1 MPTPVKS
8 SAAAQQGRRRDKTK
22 NNLAKLVFLGPAA
35 IVLALLVYSIVYT
48 IGRSFYG
55 PYGGFVG
62 LTNYQRVFTEPRMLV
77 AVRNNAIWVAI
88 VPAVVTSLGLIFA
101 VLTERIRWSTAFR
114 MVMFMPLVISGL
126 AAGVTFRFMYAG
138 DPNVGFVNAA
148 VQKIVHIAKPP
159 GLYPGARLS
168 TEDFAIAVDGG
179 FESKESVAVGEQANF
194 AMAAIRPQLVPENA
208 VELSVPAP
216 STDGITG
223 VVWLDFLSGGR
234 GTRGVPDPGKQGLPG
249 IRVEAV
255 KDGKVVGTA
264 YTGNDGSYAITG
276 LAPGSYTVRLSSASF
291 RQPFG
296 GYYWLGRDFIIP
308 ALIIAY
314 VWINTGFSLMMIGAG
329 LSAIN
334 RDLLEAARTEGANEW
349 QVFRY
354 ITIPSLMPVVMVV
367 FVRAVISV
375 LKIFD
380 LVLVIAPESVR
391 ADATVLALEMWNAA
405 FGGMNDHGLGSALA
419 TILFLLI
426 LPVMLSNI
434 RRFRLEQQ

>member
-1 MPTPVKS
+1 MSARTKG
-8 SAAAQQGRRRDKTK
+8 SAAAHMGRRSDRKR
-22 NNLAKLVFLGPAA
+22 NRLATLLFLGPAA
-35 IVLALLVYSIVYT
+35 LILGLLVYSIIYT
-48 IGRSFYG
+48 IGRSLFDA
-55 PYGGFVG
+55 YGGFVG
-62 LTNYQRVFTEPRMLV
+62 LANYKRVFTEPRMLV

-101 VLTERIRWSTAFR
+101 VLTERIRWSSAFR
-114 MVMFMPLVISGL
+114 MVMLMPLVISGL

-138 DPNVGFVNAA
+138 DPNVGFMNAV
-148 VQKIVHIAKPP
+148 VQKVVHVAKPP

-168 TEDFAIAVDGG
+168 TDDFAIAVDGA
-179 FESKESVAVGEQANF
+179 FESKTPVRVGQQANF
-194 AMAAIRPQLVPENA
+194 PLAAIRPALIPENA
-208 VELSVPAP
+208 KELSVPAP
-216 STDGITG
+216 VTDGISG

-234 GTRGVPDPGKQGLPG
+234 GTRGQPDPGKRGLPG

-264 YTGNDGSYAITG
+264 YTQNDGTYTITG
-276 LAPGSYTVRLSSASF
+276 LAPGEYTIRLSEASF

-314 VWINTGFSLMMIGAG
+314 IWINTGFSLMMIGAG

-349 QVFRY
+349 QVFRH
-354 ITIPSLMPVVMVV
+354 ITVPSLMPVVMVV
-367 FVRAVISV
+367 FVRAIISV

-380 LVLVIAPESVR
+380 LVLVIAPESVQ

-434 RRFRLEQQ
+434 RRFRLEQ

>member
-1 MPTPVKS
+1 MMSARTKGI
-8 SAAAQQGRRRDKTK
+8 AAAQMGRRSDRKR
-22 NNLAKLVFLGPAA
+22 NRLATILFLGPAA
-35 IVLALLVYSIVYT
+35 LILGLLVYSIVYT
-48 IGRSFYG
+48 VGRSLFDA
-55 PYGGFVG
+55 YGGFVG
-62 LTNYQRVFTEPRMLV
+62 IANYKRVFTEPRMLV

-88 VPAVVTSLGLIFA
+88 VPAAVTSLGLIFA
-101 VLTERIRWSTAFR
+101 VLTERIRWSSAFR

-138 DPNVGFVNAA
+138 DPNVGSMNAV
-148 VQKIVHIAKPP
+148 VQKAVHIAKPP

-168 TEDFAIAVDGG
+168 VDDFAIAVDGA
-179 FESKESVAVGEQANF
+179 FESKSPVAVGQQANF
-194 AMAAIRPQLVPENA
+194 AMAAIRPALVPENA
-208 VELSVPAP
+208 TELSVPAP
-216 STDGITG
+216 VADGISG

-234 GTRGVPDPGKQGLPG
+234 GTRGQPDPGKQGLPG

-255 KDGKVVGTA
+255 KDGKVVGAA
-264 YTGNDGSYAITG
+264 YTQNDGTYTITG
-276 LAPGSYTVRLSSASF
+276 LAPGEYTIRLSEASF

-314 VWINTGFSLMMIGAG
+314 IWINTGFSLMMIGAG

-349 QVFRY
+349 QVFRH
-354 ITIPSLMPVVMVV
+354 ITVPSLMPVVMVV
-367 FVRAVISV
+367 FVRAIISV

-380 LVLVIAPESVR
+380 LVLVIAPESVQ

-434 RRFRLEQQ
+434 RRFRLEQ

>member
-1 MPTPVKS
+1 MSARTKG
-8 SAAAQQGRRRDKTK
+8 SAAAHMGRRSDRKR
-22 NNLAKLVFLGPAA
+22 NRLATLLFLGPAA
-35 IVLALLVYSIVYT
+35 LILGLLVYSIIYT
-48 IGRSFYG
+48 IGRSLFDA
-55 PYGGFVG
+55 YGGFVG
-62 LTNYQRVFTEPRMLV
+62 LANYKRVFTEPRMLV

-101 VLTERIRWSTAFR
+101 VLTERIRWSSAFR

-138 DPNVGFVNAA
+138 DPNVGFMNAV
-148 VQKIVHIAKPP
+148 VQKVVHVAKPP

-168 TEDFAIAVDGG
+168 TDDFAIAVDGA
-179 FESKESVAVGEQANF
+179 FESKTPVRVGQQANF
-194 AMAAIRPQLVPENA
+194 PLAAIRPALIPENA
-208 VELSVPAP
+208 EELSVPAP
-216 STDGITG
+216 VTDGISG

-234 GTRGVPDPGKQGLPG
+234 GTRGQPDPGKRGLPG

-264 YTGNDGSYAITG
+264 YTQNNGTYTITG
-276 LAPGSYTVRLSSASF
+276 LAPGEYTIRLSEASF

-314 VWINTGFSLMMIGAG
+314 IWINTGFSLMMIGAG

-349 QVFRY
+349 QVFRH
-354 ITIPSLMPVVMVV
+354 ITVPSLMPVVMVV
-367 FVRAVISV
+367 FVRAIISV

-380 LVLVIAPESVR
+380 LVLVIAPESVQ

-434 RRFRLEQQ
+434 RRFRLEQ

>member
-1 MPTPVKS
+1 MSARTKGI
-8 SAAAQQGRRRDKTK
+8 AAAQMGRRSDRKR
-22 NNLAKLVFLGPAA
+22 NRLATILFLGPAA
-35 IVLALLVYSIVYT
+35 LILGLLVYSIVYT
-48 IGRSFYG
+48 VGRSLFDA
-55 PYGGFVG
+55 YGGFVG
-62 LTNYQRVFTEPRMLV
+62 IANYKRVFTEPRMLV

-88 VPAVVTSLGLIFA
+88 VPAAVTSLGLIFA
-101 VLTERIRWSTAFR
+101 VLTERIRWSSAFR

-138 DPNVGFVNAA
+138 DPNVGFMNAV
-148 VQKIVHIAKPP
+148 VQKAVHIAKPP

-168 TEDFAIAVDGG
+168 VDDFAIAVDGA
-179 FESKESVAVGEQANF
+179 FESKSPVAVGQQANF
-194 AMAAIRPQLVPENA
+194 AMAAIRPALVPENA
-208 VELSVPAP
+208 TELSVPAP
-216 STDGITG
+216 VADGISG

-234 GTRGVPDPGKQGLPG
+234 GTRGQPDPGKQGLPG

-255 KDGKVVGTA
+255 KDGKVVGAA
-264 YTGNDGSYAITG
+264 YTQNDGTYTITG
-276 LAPGSYTVRLSSASF
+276 LAPGEYTIRLSEASF

-314 VWINTGFSLMMIGAG
+314 IWINTGFSLMMIGAG

-349 QVFRY
+349 QVFRH
-354 ITIPSLMPVVMVV
+354 ITVPSLMPVVMVV
-367 FVRAVISV
+367 FVRAIISV

-380 LVLVIAPESVR
+380 LVLVIAPESVQ

-434 RRFRLEQQ
+434 RRFRLEQ

>member
-1 MPTPVKS
+1 MPTPVTS
-8 SAAAQQGRRRDKTK
+8 SAAAHTGRRRDKMK
-22 NNLAKLVFLGPAA
+22 NKLATIAFLGPAF
-35 IVLALLVYSIVYT
+35 IVLGLLVYAIVFT
-48 IGRSFYG
+48 VGRSFFDA
-55 PYGGFVG
+55 YGGFVG
-62 LTNYQRVFTEPRMLV
+62 FRNYQRVFSEQRMLV

-88 VPAVVTSLGLIFA
+88 VPAVVTSLGVVFA
-101 VLTERIRWSTAFR
+101 VLTERIRWSAAFR
-114 MVMFMPLVISGL
+114 MVLFMPLVISSL

-138 DPNVGFVNAA
+138 NPNEGFVNA
-148 VQKIVHIAKPP
+148 VIQQVVHIAKPP

-168 TEDFAIAVDGG
+168 TDDFAVAVDGA
-179 FESKESVAVGEQANF
+179 FESKAPVQLGGQANF
-194 AMAAIRPQLVPENA
+194 ALAAIRPQLVPENA
-208 VELSVPAP
+208 TTLTVPA
-216 STDGITG
+216 SSQSSISG

-234 GTRGVPDPGKQGLPG
+234 GTRGYPDPEKTGLPG

-255 KDGKVVGTA
+255 KDGKVVATA
-264 YTGNDGSYAITG
+264 YTGNDGSYALTG
-276 LAPGSYTVRLSSASF
+276 LAPGAYTIRLSADSF

-314 VWINTGFSLMMIGAG
+314 VWINTGFAVMMIGAG
-329 LSAIN
+329 LSSIN

-354 ITIPSLMPVVMVV
+354 VTIPALMPVVTVI
-367 FVRAVISV
+367 FVRGIISV

-380 LVLVIAPESVR
+380 LVLVVAPEPVR

-434 RRFRLEQQ
+434 RRFRLDQQ

>member
-1 MPTPVKS
+1 MSARTKGI
-8 SAAAQQGRRRDKTK
+8 AAAQMGRRSDRKR
-22 NNLAKLVFLGPAA
+22 NRLATILFLGPAA
-35 IVLALLVYSIVYT
+35 LILGLLVYSIVYT
-48 IGRSFYG
+48 VGRSLFDA
-55 PYGGFVG
+55 YGGFVG
-62 LTNYQRVFTEPRMLV
+62 IANYKRVFTEPRMLV

-88 VPAVVTSLGLIFA
+88 VPAAVTSLGLIFA
-101 VLTERIRWSTAFR
+101 VLTERIRWSSAFR

-138 DPNVGFVNAA
+138 DPNVGFMNAV
-148 VQKIVHIAKPP
+148 VQKAVHIAKPP

-168 TEDFAIAVDGG
+168 VDDFAIAVDGA
-179 FESKESVAVGEQANF
+179 FESKSPVAVGQQANF
-194 AMAAIRPQLVPENA
+194 AMAAIRPALVPENA
-208 VELSVPAP
+208 TELSVPAP
-216 STDGITG
+216 VADGISG

-234 GTRGVPDPGKQGLPG
+234 GTRGQPDHGKQGLPG

-255 KDGKVVGTA
+255 KDGKVVGAA
-264 YTGNDGSYAITG
+264 YTQNDGTYTITG
-276 LAPGSYTVRLSSASF
+276 LAPGEYTIRLSEASF

-314 VWINTGFSLMMIGAG
+314 IWINTGFSLMMIGAG

-349 QVFRY
+349 QVFRH
-354 ITIPSLMPVVMVV
+354 ITVPSLMPVVMVV
-367 FVRAVISV
+367 FVRAIISV

-380 LVLVIAPESVR
+380 LVLVIAPESVQ

-434 RRFRLEQQ
+434 RRFRLEQ

>member
-1 MPTPVKS
+1 MPTPAMN
-8 SAAAQQGRRRDKTK
+8 SAAARSGRRRGKLSRA
-22 NNLAKLVFLGPAA
+22 LAVAAFLGPAL
-35 IVLALLVYSIVYT
+35 IVLGLIVYAVFFT
-48 IGRSFYG
+48 IGRSFFDAYG
-55 PYGGFVG
+55 NYVG
-62 LTNYQRVFTEPRMLV
+62 LRNYLRVFSEPRMLV

-88 VPAVVTSLGLIFA
+88 VPAVVTSLGVIFA
-101 VLTERIRWSTAFR
+101 VLTERIRWSAAFR
-114 MVMFMPLVISGL
+114 MILFMPLVISSL

-138 DPNVGFVNAA
+138 NPNEGFVNA
-148 VQKIVHIAKPP
+148 VIQKVVHVVKPP

-168 TEDFAIAVDGG
+168 VEDFAIAVDGG
-179 FESKESVAVGEQANF
+179 FESKEPVRVGEQANF
-194 AMAAIRPQLVPENA
+194 ALAAIRPQLVPENA
-208 VELSVPAP
+208 TNLKVPAP
-216 STDGITG
+216 VSNGISG

-234 GTRGVPDPGKQGLPG
+234 GTRGYPDAEKQGLPG

-255 KDGKVVGTA
+255 KDGKVVATTF
-264 YTGNDGSYAITG
+264 TGNDGSYTLTG
-276 LAPGSYTVRLSSASF
+276 LEPGAYTIRLGEASF

-314 VWINTGFSLMMIGAG
+314 VWINTGFSVMMIGAG

-354 ITIPSLMPVVMVV
+354 VTVPSLMPVVVV
-367 FVRAVISV
+367 IFVRAIISV

-380 LVLVIAPESVR
+380 LILVVAPESVR

-419 TILFLLI
+419 TILFILI
-426 LPVMLSNI
+426 LPVMLSNV

>member
-1 MPTPVKS
+1 M
-8 SAAAQQGRRRDKTK
+8 GRRSDRKR
-22 NNLAKLVFLGPAA
+22 NRLATILFLGPAA
-35 IVLALLVYSIVYT
+35 LILGLLVYSIVYT
-48 IGRSFYG
+48 VGRSLFDA
-55 PYGGFVG
+55 YGGFVG
-62 LTNYQRVFTEPRMLV
+62 IANYKRVFTEPRMLV

-88 VPAVVTSLGLIFA
+88 VPAAVTSLGLIFA
-101 VLTERIRWSTAFR
+101 VLTERIRWSSAFR

-138 DPNVGFVNAA
+138 DPNVGFMNAV
-148 VQKIVHIAKPP
+148 VQKAVHIAKPP

-168 TEDFAIAVDGG
+168 VDDFAIAVDGA
-179 FESKESVAVGEQANF
+179 FESKSPVAVGQQANF
-194 AMAAIRPQLVPENA
+194 AMAAIRPALVPENA
-208 VELSVPAP
+208 TELSVPAP
-216 STDGITG
+216 VADGISG

-234 GTRGVPDPGKQGLPG
+234 GTRGQPDPGKQGLPG

-255 KDGKVVGTA
+255 KDGKVVGAA
-264 YTGNDGSYAITG
+264 YTQNDGTYTITG
-276 LAPGSYTVRLSSASF
+276 LAPGEYTIRLSEASF

-314 VWINTGFSLMMIGAG
+314 IWINTGFSLMMIGAG

-349 QVFRY
+349 QVFRH
-354 ITIPSLMPVVMVV
+354 ITVPSLMPVVMVV
-367 FVRAVISV
+367 FVRAIISV

-380 LVLVIAPESVR
+380 LVLVIAPESVQ

-434 RRFRLEQQ
+434 RRFRLEQ

>member
-1 MPTPVKS
+1 MMSARTKGI
-8 SAAAQQGRRRDKTK
+8 AAAQMGRRSDRKR
-22 NNLAKLVFLGPAA
+22 NRLATILFLGPAA
-35 IVLALLVYSIVYT
+35 LILGLLVYSIVYT
-48 IGRSFYG
+48 VGRSLFDA
-55 PYGGFVG
+55 YGGFVG
-62 LTNYQRVFTEPRMLV
+62 IANYKRVFTEPRMLV

-88 VPAVVTSLGLIFA
+88 VPAAVTSLGLIFA
-101 VLTERIRWSTAFR
+101 VLTERIRWSSAFR

-138 DPNVGFVNAA
+138 DPNVGFMNAV
-148 VQKIVHIAKPP
+148 VQKAVHIAKPP

-168 TEDFAIAVDGG
+168 VDDFAIAVDGA
-179 FESKESVAVGEQANF
+179 FESKSPVAVGQQANF
-194 AMAAIRPQLVPENA
+194 AMAAIRPALVPENA
-208 VELSVPAP
+208 TELSVPAP
-216 STDGITG
+216 VADGISG

-234 GTRGVPDPGKQGLPG
+234 GTRGQPDPGKQGLPG

-255 KDGKVVGTA
+255 KDGKVVGAA
-264 YTGNDGSYAITG
+264 YTQNDGTYTITG
-276 LAPGSYTVRLSSASF
+276 LAPGEYTIRLSEASF

-314 VWINTGFSLMMIGAG
+314 IWINTGFSLMMIGAG

-349 QVFRY
+349 QVFRH
-354 ITIPSLMPVVMVV
+354 ITVPSLMPVVMVV
-367 FVRAVISV
+367 FVRAIISV

-380 LVLVIAPESVR
+380 LVLVIAPESVQ

-434 RRFRLEQQ
+434 RRFRLEQ

>member
-1 MPTPVKS
+1 MPTPITS
-8 SAAAQQGRRRDKTK
+8 GAAAPVGRRGDKLK
-22 NNLAKLVFLGPAA
+22 NRLAVIAFLGPAL
-35 IVLALLVYSIVYT
+35 IVLGLLVYAIVFT
-48 IGRSFYG
+48 IGRSMFDAYG
-55 PYGGFVG
+55 DFVG
-62 LTNYQRVFTEPRMLV
+62 LHNYQRIFSERRMLV

-101 VLTERIRWSTAFR
+101 VLTERIRWSAAFR
-114 MVMFMPLVISGL
+114 MIMFMPLVISSL

-138 DPNVGFVNAA
+138 NPNEGFLNA
-148 VQKIVHIAKPP
+148 VIQQIVHIAKPP

-168 TEDFAIAVDGG
+168 TEDFAVAVEGG
-179 FESKESVAVGEQANF
+179 FASKEPIPVGQQAFF
-194 AMAAIRPQLVPENA
+194 ALAAIRPQLVPENA
-208 VELSVPAP
+208 RELKVPEP
-216 STDGITG
+216 SSDGITG

-234 GTRGVPDPGKQGLPG
+234 GTRGYPDAEKRGLPG
-249 IRVEAV
+249 IKVEAV
-255 KDGKVVGTA
+255 QDGKVAAAT
-264 YTGNDGSYAITG
+264 YTNDDGSFALTG
-276 LAPGSYTVRLSSASF
+276 LAPGAYTIRLSADSF

-314 VWINTGFSLMMIGAG
+314 VWINTGFSVMMIGAG
-329 LSAIN
+329 LSSIN

-354 ITIPSLMPVVMVV
+354 VTIPSLMPVVTVI
-367 FVRAVISV
+367 FVRAIISV

-380 LVLVIAPESVR
+380 LVLVVAPEPVR